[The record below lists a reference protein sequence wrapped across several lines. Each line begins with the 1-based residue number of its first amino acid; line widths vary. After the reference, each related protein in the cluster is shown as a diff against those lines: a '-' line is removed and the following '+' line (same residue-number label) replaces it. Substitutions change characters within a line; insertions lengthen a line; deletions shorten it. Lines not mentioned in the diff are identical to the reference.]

1 MIKEFF
7 GTTKPLS
14 LVVSYLETTF
24 QLGGKSSLYAG
35 GVRLS
40 LMKGRGGFKMSN
52 PNSHEL
58 GLLCV
63 ILIWKI

>member
-7 GTTKPLS
+7 GTIKPIS

-35 GVRLS
+35 GARES
-40 LMKGRGGFKMSN
+40 LTKGDALK
-52 PNSHEL
+52 
-58 GLLCV
+58 
-63 ILIWKI
+63 